1 MAASA
6 TIRTAAAAMPL
17 SSRILLRTSI
27 SRLRCP
33 SSTVTRSMAIPA
45 LSAASSCEE
54 AGRHQQHHQHR
65 LRGGTWSAST
75 VALATACI
83 TASASIALSPSA
95 ALAEQSP
102 STATVVSN
110 DDEESNKDDDD
121 ETTKIINWSGTH
133 SVTLPNSN
141 YHEPQSPSE
150 LQTIVQNAYTSGQHI
165 RPVGSALS
173 PNGIAFDSRGMICLS
188 HLDQMLDINKENM
201 TVTVQAGAR
210 VSQVL
215 DALRPHG
222 LTLPNL
228 ASIAEQQVGGFVS
241 VGAHGTG
248 ASIPPVDEFV
258 VGLTMVTPSE
268 HGVVHMTEQSHGPLF
283 RLARL
288 GLGGLGILSEVT
300 LQVIPAHRL
309 VEQTMVLSRSEA
321 KAQLHTLLKR
331 HKHVRY
337 MWIPYEDAV
346 VVVTNDPE
354 MDLPLAMKGGT
365 VVPNSGTTTGRK
377 KIVTQEDVTPKY
389 SKAEELAPM
398 RELLHKLL
406 KNKPA
411 SMEDV
416 VLDDDTI
423 NGMGFGDLRDAILAS
438 GNMLDPTHI
447 RQCNK
452 AEVEFWTKAQ
462 GLDIAP
468 SDQKL
473 QFDCGGQ
480 QWVYE
485 VCFPTGSYGLP
496 NSNSM
501 DFIEEL
507 LHEIE
512 TRGLPAPS
520 PIEQRWTSSSSSP
533 LSPAYVVSSSQNG
546 GGRKQSYATQ
556 SALFSWVGIIMYLP
570 SEDFDPTGYRREFI
584 KQSFTEEYCKL
595 VRHIGKK
602 YGIMC
607 HWAKLEVAPAD
618 DEDDDGVAESV
629 RDHYGPKVISA
640 YNAARVMYDPKGLLS
655 CPLID
660 RIFGPV
666 SSTSTE

>member
-1 MAASA
+1 MRAGQGACWTASA
-6 TIRTAAAAMPL
+6 F
-17 SSRILLRTSI
+17 S
-27 SRLRCP
+27 
-33 SSTVTRSMAIPA
+33 V
-45 LSAASSCEE
+45 
-54 AGRHQQHHQHR
+54 
-65 LRGGTWSAST
+65 
-75 VALATACI
+75 VTACI
-83 TASASIALSPSA
+83 TAAVSFSLSPNDVTLAEERHRTAAAISAS
-95 ALAEQSP
+95 
-102 STATVVSN
+102 ATGSHSSN
-110 DDEESNKDDDD
+110 DDRVTHEEEEEENDDK
-121 ETTKIINWSGTH
+121 TKIINWSGTH
-133 SVTLPNSN
+133 SVTIPNNN

-150 LQTIVQNAYTSGQHI
+150 LYTIVQNAYSTGLHI
-165 RPVGSALS
+165 RPIGSALS
-173 PNGIAFDSRGMICLS
+173 PNGIAFDSRGMVCLS
-188 HLDQMLDINKENM
+188 HLDQILDINETNM

-258 VGLTMVTPSE
+258 VGLTLVTPSQ
-268 HGVVHMTEQSHGPLF
+268 HGVVRMTEQSHGSLF
-283 RLARL
+283 ALARL

-300 LQVIPAHRL
+300 LRVIPAHRL
-309 VEQTMVLSRSEA
+309 VEQTLVMTRSDA
-321 KAQLHTLLKR
+321 KAQFKTLLKR

-354 MDLPLAMKGGT
+354 EDLPCAMKGGT
-365 VVPNSGTTTGRK
+365 LVPDNTNGGSTATGRNNVK
-377 KIVTQEDVTPKY
+377 KIATHEDVTPRY
-389 SKAEELAPM
+389 SKEEELAPM
-398 RELLHKLL
+398 RELLQTLL
-406 KNKPA
+406 KNKLHA
-411 SMEDV
+411 EDDV
-416 VLDDDTI
+416 SLDDETI
-423 NGMGFGDLRDAILAS
+423 RGMGFGDLRDAILAS
-438 GNMLDPTHI
+438 GNMLDPNHV

-452 AEVEFWTKAQ
+452 AEVQFWTKAQ

-501 DFIEEL
+501 DFVEEL

-512 TRGLPAPS
+512 SRGLPAPS

-533 LSPAYVVSSSQNG
+533 LSPAYVVSSSSSLSSSSSSSSSPN
-546 GGRKQSYATQ
+546 RESKRREKSYATQ

-584 KQSFTEEYCKL
+584 TQSFKEEYCKL
-595 VRHIGKK
+595 VRHVGKK

-607 HWAKLEVAPAD
+607 HWAKLEVSSND
-618 DEDDDGVAESV
+618 NEDESGDDGVAESV
-629 RDHYGPKVISA
+629 RDHFGPKVIRA
-640 YNAARVMYDPKGLLS
+640 YNAARAMYDPKGVLS

-666 SSTSTE
+666 ASSTPDK